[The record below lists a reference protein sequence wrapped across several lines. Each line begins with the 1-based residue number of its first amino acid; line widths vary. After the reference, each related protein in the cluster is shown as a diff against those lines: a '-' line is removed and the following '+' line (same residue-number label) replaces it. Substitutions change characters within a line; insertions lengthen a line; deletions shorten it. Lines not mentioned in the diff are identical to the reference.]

1 MARLSEEERRESLLA
16 HGALLFA
23 QQPVDSLPMAEIAAG
38 AGCSK
43 GLLYH
48 YFGSRRGYYVAV
60 LEAVASRLIEEMRP
74 QGATRFDEAFEGSV
88 RRFLKFARQHPS
100 EFRLL
105 VRAGLGVDA
114 EAEAVL
120 SRVRGAA
127 GAFILAELQATPT
140 TYLRIAL
147 GGWVSFAESAAL
159 AWVES
164 LGQDPVTHEV
174 DDVAMLQLLV
184 DALQPVRRAALQA
197 APKEIQP

>member
-1 MARLSEEERRESLLA
+1 MARLTEVERRESLLA

-23 QQPVDSLPMAEIAAG
+23 AQPVDSLPMSEIAAG

-48 YFGSRRGYYVAV
+48 YFGGRRGYYVAV
-60 LEAVASRLIEEMRP
+60 LDAVALRLIEEMRP
-74 QGATRFDEAFEGSV
+74 EEGVPFDTAFEGST
-88 RRFLKFARQHPS
+88 RRFLGFARKHPN

-120 SRVRGAA
+120 SRVRDAA
-127 GAFILAELQATPT
+127 SMFVLAQLRATPT

-159 AWVES
+159 AWVDS
-164 LGQDPVTHEV
+164 LQGEGPAHEQSV
-174 DDVAMLQLLV
+174 DDDTMLQLLI
-184 DALQPVRRAALQA
+184 DALQPVRRAAKAQ
-197 APKEIQP
+197 KDGQ

>member
-1 MARLSEEERRESLLA
+1 MARLSEVERRESLLA
-16 HGALLFA
+16 HGAVLFA
-23 QQPVDSLPMAEIAAG
+23 QQPVDSLPMAKIAAG

-60 LEAVASRLIEEMRP
+60 LETVASKLIEEMRP
-74 QGATRFDEAFEGSV
+74 EDDVSFDEAFEGSV
-88 RRFLKFARQHPS
+88 RRFLRFARSHPS

-120 SRVRGAA
+120 SRVRNAA
-127 GAFILAELQATPT
+127 GAFVLAQLRATPS

-147 GGWVSFAESAAL
+147 GGWISFAESAAL
-159 AWVES
+159 AWVDS
-164 LGQDPVTHEV
+164 LQREGSV
-174 DDVAMLQLLV
+174 DDDAMLQLLV
-184 DALQPVRRAALQA
+184 DALQPVRRAATTA
-197 APKEIQP
+197 AVTTKELGR